1 MLVKVYGKSGKR
13 VTTSGSVHLPSPELS
28 TGFLVARGCSDIIEG
43 REGDRNFHNCCS
55 SFSEIYRELFIGLA
69 RIIMVELFMV
79 INQELDNYVVD
90 EWFED
95 CSLPY

>member
-43 REGDRNFHNCCS
+43 RE
-55 SFSEIYRELFIGLA
+55 EIETFTIVVALFQKFIGNSSQDL
-69 RIIMVELFMV
+69 
-79 INQELDNYVVD
+79 QEL
-90 EWFED
+90 
-95 CSLPY
+95 